1 MGLATERRG
10 TLQRMA
16 TCLLV
21 AAMAA
26 LLAAPVEGAST
37 ADCERLSSSLLDSV
51 RKQQWDAA
59 TLDFDRKMQELL
71 PPAKVAAVIDG
82 IVAKLGRIERFG
94 DARSETQE
102 WGQLV
107 TTPVHFAG
115 GSEWDALVGCDSEG
129 KVAGFRLVPHA
140 VPEKR
145 GSGELP
151 GYADASLYREVA
163 IEVGPTKLHGVLALP
178 REAHAVPGVVLIH
191 GSGPG
196 DMDETVGPN
205 KPFRDLAAGLA
216 SRGVA
221 VMRYDKRTRAHPE
234 LFARGDY
241 TLADEALDDAHAAL
255 ALMRTQS
262 QVDPARVFLLGH
274 SMGASLA
281 PFIAKSEA
289 VKGVILAAAPARPP
303 VQMVRAQMTY
313 LFNLDGVVTPDEQA
327 AIDRLDA
334 QMRNFAN
341 AGGNGELPFGLPR
354 AYLSQWLALDP
365 LKDVTAG
372 TYPVLLVQGARDYQV
387 TVPDDFAVWMG
398 RFGSDPRFTFKRY
411 PGLNHLLMQ
420 GEGRSTPAEYER
432 DGHVSEAVVADIA
445 RWIEAH

>member
-1 MGLATERRG
+1 
-10 TLQRMA
+10 MA
-16 TCLLV
+16 SLLV
-21 AAMAA
+21 VPAH
-26 LLAAPVEGAST
+26 GASI
-37 ADCERLSSSLLDSV
+37 AECERLSSSLLDSV
-51 RKQQWDAA
+51 RKEQWDAA
-59 TLDFDRKMQELL
+59 TRDFDTKMHELF
-71 PPAKVAAVIDG
+71 PPAKVDAVISQL
-82 IVAKLGRIERFG
+82 VAKLGRIERLG
-94 DARSETQE
+94 NATSATSQE
-102 WGQLV
+102 GPLV
-107 TTPVHFAG
+107 TTPIHFAG
-115 GSEWDALVGCDSEG
+115 GSELDAIVGCDSEG

-140 VPEKR
+140 VPEKQ
-145 GSGELP
+145 GSRELP
-151 GYADASLYREVA
+151 AYADASLYRELP

-178 REAHAVPGVVLIH
+178 REAHAAPGVVLIH

-196 DMDETVGPN
+196 DMDETIGPN

-221 VMRYDKRTRAHPE
+221 VMRYDKRSRAHPE

-255 ALMRTQS
+255 SLMRTQP

-281 PFIAKSEA
+281 PLIAKSEA

-303 VQMVRAQMTY
+303 MQMARAQMTY

-334 QMRNFAN
+334 QVRNFAN
-341 AGGNGELPFGLPR
+341 PGGNGELPFGFPR

-372 TYPVLLVQGARDYQV
+372 TYPVLLVQGERDYQV
-387 TVPDDFAVWMG
+387 TVADDFAAWMD
-398 RFGSDPRFTFKRY
+398 RFGSDPRFTFKRH
-411 PGLNHLLMQ
+411 PGVNHLLMQ
-420 GEGRSTPAEYER
+420 GEGRSTPAEYQAK
-432 DGHVSEAVVADIA
+432 GHVSEAVVADIA